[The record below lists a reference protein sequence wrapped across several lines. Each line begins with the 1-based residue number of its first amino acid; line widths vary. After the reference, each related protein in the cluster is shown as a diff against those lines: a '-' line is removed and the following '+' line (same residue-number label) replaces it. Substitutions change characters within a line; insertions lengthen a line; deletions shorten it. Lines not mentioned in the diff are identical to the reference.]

1 MKAVAITAPGSY
13 EVLDVIER
21 EVPEP
26 GPNEVRI
33 AVAAAAVNP
42 TDSVL
47 RTNGNPAAPAPWTPG
62 MDAAGVVDAVG
73 AGVERL
79 QVGESVMAVVNARRP
94 EGGAQAEQ
102 LVVPEDSAVPIPE
115 GASLEQAST
124 LPMNGLTAR
133 VGLETLDLSAGET
146 VAVGGG
152 AGLLARYAIAL
163 AKTRFGLRV
172 IADAKPEDEELVR
185 SYGADVVVPRSEDF
199 AAAIREVAPDG
210 ADGVFDTAQLNA
222 AALGAVR
229 DGGAMVTVRGW
240 VPEADVRGIEVTGIS
255 VAVALERS
263 DWLEDLSRLAATDQ
277 LQLRV
282 DSTYPPEQV
291 AAAQEKM
298 DAGGLRGRCVIVF

>member
-1 MKAVAITAPGSY
+1 MKAIAITAAGGY

-21 EVPEP
+21 ETPEP

-33 AVAAAAVNP
+33 AVEAATVNP

-47 RTNGNPAAPAPWTPG
+47 RSNGNPAVPAPWTPG

-79 QVGESVMAVVNARRP
+79 KVGDSVMAVVNARRP

-102 LVVPEDSAVPIPE
+102 LVVSEASAAPIPE
-115 GASLEQAST
+115 GADIVHAST

-146 VAVGGG
+146 LAVAGG
-152 AGLLARYAIAL
+152 AGLVARYAIAL
-163 AKTRFGLRV
+163 AKTQFGLRV

-210 ADGVFDTAQLNA
+210 ADGVFDTALLNA
-222 AALGAVR
+222 DGLGAVR

-240 VPEADVRGIEVTGIS
+240 EPESDVRGITVTAIS
-255 VAVALERS
+255 VATALER
-263 DWLEDLSRLAATDQ
+263 
-277 LQLRV
+277 
-282 DSTYPPEQV
+282 
-291 AAAQEKM
+291 
-298 DAGGLRGRCVIVF
+298 F